1 MPSDASR
8 RKNPPTGDRRRVKPP
23 DRKGNRIGKIPLKE
37 AKGTLGPS
45 HGNGANG
52 NGVKKMTDL
61 RDAVENGSYRVEPE
75 KVADKIVKDAVREI
89 RNRLR

>member
-8 RKNPPTGDRRRVKPP
+8 RKIPPTGDQRRVKPP
-23 DRKGNRIGKIPLKE
+23 DRKGNRIEKAPLKE
-37 AKGTLGPS
+37 AEGALRPS
-45 HGNGANG
+45 PGSGGNG

-61 RDAVENGSYRVEPE
+61 RNAVENGSYRVEPE

-89 RNRLR
+89 RNRIR